1 MRLKRPGVRE
11 AGAHVTFTFDGRP
24 IEAIAG
30 ESIASALAATGN
42 LGFSALHPAGRAD
55 DARSART
62 GLYCGMGACFACVVT
77 IDGRAGQRA
86 CLAKVEGGEEIRS
99 TLPSGRTDDPL
110 QPLGDAPARAKLAE
124 RVTDILVIGAG
135 PAGLS
140 AALAAGRCGA
150 SVVLLDERTA
160 SGGQYYKPMAGSH
173 EVARPQDRQ
182 FRAGASLLAAAHAAD
197 IEILQDALVF
207 GAFSPNEVLALIDG
221 EALVFKPRR
230 LILAT
235 GAYERPMPVPGWHLP
250 GAMTTGA
257 MQTLARGHQVSPGR
271 RIVVAGNG
279 PLNFQ
284 LAADLVSCGV
294 EVAAVVEAGAR
305 PSINNIGALTRA
317 FAADA
322 LSMTTGLSYLLRLKY
337 AGVPIFWSHVA
348 IAIRGLDQVEAI
360 EIAPV
365 DDDGRPDMKARL
377 SLDADGVGLG
387 YGFIASTEMARALGC
402 EMRADPRQA
411 GGLAVDT
418 SKNGA
423 TSIDGVFAVG
433 DGASVGGATVALA
446 EGELAGITAAGEL
459 SFPPDPDVRSAAV
472 ERRLQRASTFQEA
485 LWKLFHAPPL
495 SLDHL
500 PDDTTICRC
509 EHLDLGLIRK
519 EIDAGASSLAVLKR
533 RLRLGM
539 GRCQGRYCIPVVSGL
554 LQEKSSPS
562 PGAAP
567 MPGIALAPRLPVKPF
582 PLAALAIEKAEW
594 GGHQRAGSPDLARPK
609 SLPPFDQ
616 DETAVLVIGGG
627 VVGACLAHDLAAR
640 GEDVLVVERDDV
652 NLQASG
658 ANAGSLHVQLLSF
671 DFGAKAEAGGG
682 PAAAT
687 LPLGPWAVSLWQDLA
702 ALCGNDF
709 EIRITGG
716 LMVAESEAGMRF
728 LRDKVA
734 LERSYGLDAEIVDR
748 QDLQKLAPA
757 LSDRLIGAEYS
768 PGEGKINPL
777 TATYSVMHRAREQG
791 ARLMRSTDMTAIERT
806 GRGWRILTNRGVI
819 TAGRVINAAGPW
831 ARSVAAMAGLD
842 LPVYSAP
849 LQMIVTDRAPPLVD
863 QLVAHA
869 DRHLSLKQLAS
880 GGVVIGGA
888 WTARYSERQ
897 NMNITI
903 RESIEGN
910 LWVARRV
917 LPALDGLHVLR
928 SWAGMNV
935 NIDGAPII
943 GEVPAAPGFFNA
955 VTSNGYTLAPAVARL
970 TADLICDGKTEIDIQ
985 SYRLERFDGALI

>member
-1 MRLKRPGVRE
+1 MRE
-11 AGAHVTFTFDGRP
+11 AGARVTFTFDGRP

-30 ESIASALAATGN
+30 ESIASALAAHGI
-42 LGFSALHPAGRAD
+42 LGFSAPHPAGATHD
-55 DARSART
+55 TSPAQT

-77 IDGRAGQRA
+77 VDGRAGQRA
-86 CLAKVEGGEEIRS
+86 CLAKLDGSEEVRS
-99 TLPSGRTDDPL
+99 TLPSGWPDDPL
-110 QPLGDAPARAKLAE
+110 QPLGAVPARAKLAE
-124 RVTDILVIGAG
+124 RATDILVIGAG

-140 AALAAGRCGA
+140 AALAARRCGA
-150 SVVLLDERTA
+150 SVALLDERTA
-160 SGGQYYKPMAGSH
+160 SGGQYYKPVAASH
-173 EVARPQDRQ
+173 QAARPLDRQ
-182 FRAGASLLAAAHAAD
+182 FHEGATLLAAADATG

-221 EALVFKPRR
+221 EAQVFKPRR

-235 GAYERPMPVPGWHLP
+235 GAYERPMPIPGWQLP
-250 GAMTTGA
+250 GTMTTGA
-257 MQTLARGHQVSPGR
+257 LQTLARSHQVSPGR

-284 LAADLVSCGV
+284 LAADLVGCGV
-294 EVAAVVEAGAR
+294 KVAAVIEAGAR
-305 PSINNIGALTRA
+305 PGVNDIGALARA
-317 FAADA
+317 FTADA
-322 LSMTTGLSYLLRLKY
+322 LSMTTGLGYLLRLKR

-348 IAIRGLDQVEAI
+348 IAIQGLDKVEAI

-365 DDDGRPDMKARL
+365 DDHGRTDMNARF

-402 EMRADPRQA
+402 GMRADPRQT

-423 TSIDGVFAVG
+423 TSIEGVFAVG
-433 DGASVGGATVALA
+433 DGAAIGGATVALA
-446 EGELAGITAAGEL
+446 EGELAGMTAAVEL
-459 SFPPDPDVRSAAV
+459 GFEADGSERSAV
-472 ERRLQRASTFQEA
+472 IERRLQRASMFQEA
-485 LWKLFHAPPL
+485 LWKLFRAPPL

-509 EHLDLGLIRK
+509 EHLDLGVIKK

-539 GRCQGRYCIPVVSGL
+539 GRCQGRYCTPVVSEL
-554 LQEKSSPS
+554 LQKKSSPS
-562 PGAAP
+562 PLATRT
-567 MPGIALAPRLPVKPF
+567 PGMALAPRLPVKPF
-582 PLAALAIEKAEW
+582 PMVALAIEKPEW
-594 GGHQRAGSPDLARPK
+594 GGHQRAGSPDLARPEP
-609 SLPPFDQ
+609 LVPFGE
-616 DETAVLVIGGG
+616 DEAAVVVIGGG

-734 LERSYGLDAEIVDR
+734 LERSHGLEAEIVDR
-748 QDLQKLAPA
+748 HDLRTLAPA

-777 TATYSVMHRAREQG
+777 TATYSVMHGAREQG
-791 ARLMRSTDMTAIERT
+791 ARLLRSTDITAVERT
-806 GRGWRILTNRGVI
+806 GRGWRMTTNRGVI
-819 TAGRVINAAGPW
+819 SAGRVVNAAGPW

-842 LPVYSAP
+842 LPVYCAP

-888 WTARYSERQ
+888 WTARYSEHQ
-897 NMNITI
+897 NMNVTI

-943 GEVPAAPGFFNA
+943 GEVPATPGFFNA
-955 VTSNGYTLAPAVARL
+955 VTSNGYTLAPAIARL
-970 TADLICDGKTEIDIQ
+970 TADLICDGKTEIDIHP
-985 SYRLERFDGALI
+985 YRLERFDGALA

>member
-1 MRLKRPGVRE
+1 MRLKRPCVCE
-11 AGAHVTFTFDGRP
+11 AGARVSFTFDGQS

-30 ESIASALAATGN
+30 ESIASALAAHGI
-42 LGFSALHPAGRAD
+42 LGLSSPHLAGAANDAHP
-55 DARSART
+55 ART

-86 CLAKVEGGEEIRS
+86 CLAKAEGGEEVCS
-99 TLPSGRTDDPL
+99 VLPSGRPDDPL
-110 QPLGDAPARAKLAE
+110 QPLGAVPTRAALAE

-140 AALAAGRCGA
+140 AALTARRCGA
-150 SVVLLDERTA
+150 AVVLLDERTA
-160 SGGQYYKPMAGSH
+160 SGGQYYKPVAASH
-173 EVARPQDRQ
+173 ETATPPDRQ
-182 FRAGASLLAAAHAAD
+182 FRDGALLLDAAHAAGV
-197 IEILQDALVF
+197 EILQEALVF
-207 GAFSPNEVLALIDG
+207 GAFSPNEVLALIDD
-221 EALVFKPRR
+221 EAFVFRPRR

-235 GAYERPMPVPGWHLP
+235 GAYERPMPIPGWTLP

-257 MQTLARGHQVSPGR
+257 MQTLTRSHQVSPGR

-284 LAADLVSCGV
+284 LAADLVHCGV

-305 PSINNIGALTRA
+305 PGVNDIGSLARA

-322 LSMTTGLSYLLRLKY
+322 VSMATGLGYLLRLKR
-337 AGVPIFWSHVA
+337 AAVPIFWSHQAVA
-348 IAIRGLDQVEAI
+348 VRGLDQVETV
-360 EIAPV
+360 EIAPI
-365 DDDGRPDMKARL
+365 DDLGRPDMNDRL
-377 SLDADGVGLG
+377 CLDADAIGLG
-387 YGFIASTEMARALGC
+387 YGFIASTELARALGC
-402 EMRADPRQA
+402 GMRPDPRQPD
-411 GGLAVDT
+411 GLAVDRSET
-418 SKNGA
+418 GA
-423 TSIDGVFAVG
+423 TSIEGVFAVG
-433 DGASVGGATVALA
+433 DGASIGGAAVALA
-446 EGELAGITAAGEL
+446 EGELAGRAAAIEL
-459 SFPPDPDVRSAAV
+459 GFDPDRDARSAMAGQ
-472 ERRLQRASTFQEA
+472 RLQRASTFQKA
-485 LWKLFHAPPL
+485 LWTLFRAPPF

-509 EHLDLGLIRK
+509 EHLDLGIIRK
-519 EIDAGASSLAVLKR
+519 EIDSGAASLAVLKR
-533 RLRLGM
+533 RLRLAM
-539 GRCQGRYCIPVVSGL
+539 GRCQGRYCMPVVSHL
-554 LQEKSSPS
+554 LTDKDGPS
-562 PGAAP
+562 PLAT
-567 MPGIALAPRLPVKPF
+567 APRLPVKPF
-582 PLAALAIEKAEW
+582 PVATLAIEKPEW
-594 GGHQRAGSPDLARPK
+594 GGHERAGSPDLARPAP
-609 SLPPFDQ
+609 LAPFGE
-616 DETAVLVIGGG
+616 DEAAILVIGGG
-627 VVGACLAHDLAAR
+627 VVGACLAHDLAVL

-702 ALCGNDF
+702 RLCGDDF

-728 LRDKVA
+728 LRDKAA
-734 LERSYGLDAEIVDR
+734 LEKRHGLEAEIVDR
-748 QDLQKLAPA
+748 RDLQALAPA

-777 TATYSVMHRAREQG
+777 TATYSVMHRAKMHG
-791 ARLMRSTDMTAIERT
+791 ARLMRSTDVTALERA
-806 GRGWRILTNRGVI
+806 GRVWRVQTNRGVVK
-819 TAGRVINAAGPW
+819 AGRVINAAGPW
-831 ARSVAAMAGLD
+831 ARSIAAMAGLD
-842 LPVYSAP
+842 LPVHSAP
-849 LQMIVTDRAPPLVD
+849 LQMIVTDHAPPLID

-888 WTARYSERQ
+888 WTARYNEHQ
-897 NMNITI
+897 NMNVTI

-943 GEVPAAPGFFNA
+943 GEVPAAPGFFHA
-955 VTSNGYTLAPAVARL
+955 VTSNGYTLAPAIAKL
-970 TADLICDGKTEIDIQ
+970 TADLICRGKTEIDIKP
-985 SYRLERFDGALI
+985 YRLERFDEARA